1 MATILEKITQQV
13 QNPSKVFLFKEGIFY
28 KAYNQ
33 GAYLMRHKNYKVH
46 VKKIKNIENNVLTIG
61 FPIAVFEALK
71 KDFAIQDFEFYSCFD
86 TPVVFNETEYQNWY
100 TDKINTN
107 REDMKLITQREIKTE
122 SSFITEL
129 TAQIINY
136 PLANKTPMEVFL
148 WVASLQC
155 KIINLETAV

>member
-33 GAYLMRHKNYKVH
+33 GAYLMRHKNYKVN

-71 KDFAIQDFEFYSCFD
+71 KDF
-86 TPVVFNETEYQNWY
+86 
-100 TDKINTN
+100 
-107 REDMKLITQREIKTE
+107 LG
-122 SSFITEL
+122 
-129 TAQIINY
+129 
-136 PLANKTPMEVFL
+136 
-148 WVASLQC
+148 
-155 KIINLETAV
+155 